1 MRSAISSC
9 GEFADRLRRA
19 VRDGDTV
26 ARLGGDEFAIIQSG
40 IQDLSQ
46 AGELAER
53 LVAAIGALDEFDGI
67 SVSIGVSVGI
77 TFAPADGVAADS
89 LLRNADVAL
98 YRAKSVGRSAYRF
111 FAAAMEAPT
120 ERRA

>member
-1 MRSAISSC
+1 
-9 GEFADRLRRA
+9 L
-19 VRDGDTV
+19 T
-26 ARLGGDEFAIIQSG
+26 QSR
-40 IQDLSQ
+40 
-46 AGELAER
+46 ELAER
-53 LVAAIGALDEFDGI
+53 LVAAIGAPYEFDGV

-98 YRAKSVGRSAYRF
+98 YRAKSVGSAYCF
-111 FAAAMEAPT
+111 FAAAMEAQA